1 MFGYYRIVA
10 DTCVYEIHA
19 AAAADLKPLGFRSL
33 GWGGAIAS
41 APTLEVA
48 AAMATAA
55 REVDYETVYV
65 TRIGPFQRLREQVAE
80 AVSRFAARP

>member
-41 APTLEVA
+41 APTLETATALA
-48 AAMATAA
+48 AAAA
-55 REVDYETVYV
+55 REGFETIYV
-65 TRIGPFQRLREQVAE
+65 TRVGAFRRMREKLGV
-80 AVSRFAARP
+80 